1 MELQIAVS
9 LTMSDISILGRMMT
23 ISNCDNQSEFIQRL
37 IRQEWERNYS
47 SKQSNA
53 DTTTVEQAQAAA
65 IGQLLHGI
73 H

>member
-53 DTTTVEQAQAAA
+53 DTTTIEQAQAANKNEN
-65 IGQLLHGI
+65 
-73 H
+73 